1 MSDSGAKYEGPLPA
15 RIGLAE
21 AFYKYCKLHELRFQR
36 CTDCGKWRHLPRP
49 MCGECGSF
57 NYEWARSSGHGK
69 VYSWITVVQPMIA
82 AFNDTV
88 PYTVPLVDMDEGVR
102 MVAMIEGVA
111 PEEMR
116 IGMPVQVVFEDVT
129 PDISLPRFNKAS

>member
-1 MSDSGAKYEGPLPA
+1 MANPNVKYQRPLPA
-15 RIGLAE
+15 RIGLAAE
-21 AFYKYCKLHELRFQR
+21 FYKFCKRHELRFQR
-36 CTDCGKWRHLPRP
+36 CTDCGAWRHLPRP

-57 NYEWARSSGHGK
+57 DYEWARSSGKGK
-69 VYSWITVVQPMIA
+69 VYSWITVVQPMLP

-111 PEEMR
+111 PEEMKL
-116 IGMPVQVVFEDVT
+116 GTPVQVFFDDVT
-129 PDISLPRFNKAS
+129 EEITLPRFKKA